1 MKDFLTGFGMLL
13 VLGSV
18 FAFIVGFF
26 MLFIEKSRK
35 TGLKL
40 MLISVITF
48 IIGFGTCAANFSL
61 GNMH

>member
-26 MLFIEKSRK
+26 MLFNDKTRK
-35 TGLKL
+35 LGLKIFI
-40 MLISVITF
+40 ISIITF